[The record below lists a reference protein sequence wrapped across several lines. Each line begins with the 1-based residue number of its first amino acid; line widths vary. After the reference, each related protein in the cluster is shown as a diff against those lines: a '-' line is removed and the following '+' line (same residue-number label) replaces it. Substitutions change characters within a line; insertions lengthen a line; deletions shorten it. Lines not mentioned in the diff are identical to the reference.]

1 MSDQTAAPQE
11 QGQQIPMEDI
21 FEIYGNDCL
30 MLKINLK
37 NISKAYQQL
46 QTENEQLKQQIV
58 DLQKTVDGVDSNA

>member
-46 QTENEQLKQQIV
+46 QTENEKLKQQIV
-58 DLQKTVDGVDSNA
+58 DLQKTVDGVNSNA

>member
-1 MSDQTAAPQE
+1 MSDQTTAPQE

-46 QTENEQLKQQIV
+46 QAENAQLKQQV
-58 DLQKTVDGVDSNA
+58 ADLQKTDARD